1 MGTTHNAKIPFAFF
15 YFCLRRVNALP
26 KMNILRLTLIL
37 ILLQTHGFGQPL
49 TGQVFILADD
59 FSDDKCEAF
68 GECDC
73 CTSDIFF
80 LSSDKFCY
88 ISRCISGDSYFTG
101 AYSTDSSKLKL
112 TFDKKYVVEITD
124 EDYTVTKL
132 ETRTTEIKP
141 AEFDITKC
149 GPIPAIK
156 SFYDS
161 RVEKRFAV
169 QQTKRNRNDEA
180 ADDVK
185 GLETNFEI
193 GQQLKTPTSKSIYS
207 AFSESTG
214 FAIAD

>member
-1 MGTTHNAKIPFAFF
+1 MGTTHNAKIPLAFF
-15 YFCLRRVNALP
+15 YFCLRKVNALP

-49 TGQVFILADD
+49 SGQVFILADD
-59 FSDDKCEAF
+59 FSEEKCEAF

-149 GPIPAIK
+149 GQSLRLNHSTIREWRNG
-156 SFYDS
+156 S
-161 RVEKRFAV
+161 RYSKL
-169 QQTKRNRNDEA
+169 K
-180 ADDVK
+180 
-185 GLETNFEI
+185 ETEMMK
-193 GQQLKTPTSKSIYS
+193 QLTMSKAWKQISK
-207 AFSESTG
+207 
-214 FAIAD
+214 